1 MLFSGLVTS
10 CLGNRIPH
18 PGASESRVM
27 PCLSSHSAPPHSAP
41 ALCFHSKMSA
51 WLPLVRDLNHLSSFP
66 TTRSCCWLCSASQFH
81 KVCSHQM
88 LAGRGSSRELPK
100 YQLPGISPFHRVW
113 PLERYTLGMCN
124 SSFSAAMSSQSYE
137 FSIMPLAFVWGQY
150 EKWAHEEYTA
160 LFPIAIGGV
169 GAGGWGWGGPIQY
182 SGQRP
187 TRDTWE
193 SPLSWVLSWEGFFW
207 WKSLLL
213 FIK

>member
-18 PGASESRVM
+18 PGASESKSHA
-27 PCLSSHSAPPHSAP
+27 LSVISQCASHSTP

-51 WLPLVRDLNHLSSFP
+51 WLPLVRNLNHLSSFP
-66 TTRSCCWLCSASQFH
+66 TTRSCSWLCSASQFH

-88 LAGRGSSRELPK
+88 LAGRGSPRELPK

-113 PLERYTLGMCN
+113 LLERYTLGMYN
-124 SSFSAAMSSQSYE
+124 SSFPAAMSSQSYE
-137 FSIMPLAFVWGQY
+137 FSIMPLALVWGQY

-160 LFPIAIGGV
+160 PFPIAIGGV
-169 GAGGWGWGGPIQY
+169 GVGGGGGEAPF
-182 SGQRP
+182 STLVSAP
-187 TRDTWE
+187 LDTWE